1 MPFDTSTL
9 IGSREMEDYQ
19 NSIYLRERGER
30 NEAIARHSEHLRRTG
45 RTAKDEFLSKIWSD
59 GQTEPGGASAAYQ
72 RIVSMLEKMD
82 DYMDETVT
90 FENLE
95 AIQQGMLQNYS
106 MMLYFCDEYLKK
118 RSGRRF
124 TAQGRKRQQLVQD
137 LRQKIEDEALMLQNG
152 LDEIP
157 IEGEGK
163 TLRSMLT
170 GAQPLN
176 PIIARARDFSLP
188 SSYQEEEE
196 EAESAGTGAEAGA
209 VESAAAE
216 SADSAAADSA
226 HSPEQAPEGSMQRLA
241 NGVEP
246 EHAGEANPSDAR
258 PAAGPVEGTLAHL
271 RMRRRELRQDASLDK
286 DQSATIQI
294 LLEQIDRSVVRGE
307 QALAAN
313 LLDRVTELCG
323 DAPEDSTL
331 GLLAQSCRAFK
342 QENGLQGSGED
353 EAYESSMTLSSR
365 AFEGDEAAQNA
376 FPEYLHLPADTVR
389 QMMVRAAE
397 ASDAGQ
403 MPSGREQTLI
413 GQGQINETNRML
425 RMQQRRLQG
434 AGASPAAPFQFSD
447 AMYRQAMQTADQ
459 WERMADAARLPGKAR
474 LHRMLNVSYLSNTLG
489 IPTEG
494 GEELPRGAV
503 RRINMQAGKIVMES
517 GFMRTSFAAD
527 KTRADLPILLTL
539 LCDEGTPVLPTGNMA
554 QGEMLLGRGTSYMIL
569 GAVRHGAEN
578 ALQLPTTHGRFANQQ
593 TEGKEGSGAFQGIEI
608 IAKVAGPMSARPQP
622 EEQLAEGAQPE
633 EEQPVADVQQEEALP
648 ERPDR
653 PAPRPVELVAAGAPP
668 AALLERQRQRPLPP
682 TPAQE
687 EELPERPD
695 RPAPHPAEQVA
706 AGAPPAALLEHQRQ
720 RPLPPTPAQEEVLPE
735 RPDRPAPRPVELVAA
750 GAPPAVLLERQRQR
764 PLPPTPVQEEEE
776 LPERPDRPAPRPVEL
791 VAAGAPPAALL
802 ERQRQRPLPPTPA
815 QEEEALPERPTR
827 PAPRPVEQE
836 RAAEAA
842 APIPQPEVESR
853 AAAPRV
859 RTRKKLTA
867 EQRRQL
873 AIRRVAFAGL
883 LTKRDAYDQQ
893 IGSAK
898 TYESSMQTIANLL
911 NRGIGREDRAV
922 LREASMSREDIPA
935 DQAEILRDAF
945 QKITLPMAMDTYRTV
960 QGEFLA
966 DLVMNCDQLT
976 LEEQSDI
983 IQEDGMP
990 DAHWLAQEENRQ
1002 KLIGTAIQRPD
1013 SMRTLLS
1020 RRHAAAEAVQADQQS
1035 AEPQSGLSRLFGKIR
1050 GGKKRAGRPEDERT
1064 KRHMMIVHL
1073 PAGAHAL
1080 WTGAEGGYA
1089 LHIAPDS
1096 VYVLEEIRVNAAGA
1110 YELVMRCRR

>member
-59 GQTEPGGASAAYQ
+59 GQTEPGGASATYQ

-157 IEGEGK
+157 AEGEGK

-196 EAESAGTGAEAGA
+196 QAASAGTGAEAGA

-216 SADSAAADSA
+216 SADSA
-226 HSPEQAPEGSMQRLA
+226 HSPEQAPEGSMQRLTD
-241 NGVEP
+241 GVEP

-307 QALAAN
+307 QALAAD

-323 DAPEDSTL
+323 DAPQDSTL

-365 AFEGDEAAQNA
+365 AFGGDEAAQNA

-425 RMQQRRLQG
+425 RM
-434 AGASPAAPFQFSD
+434 
-447 AMYRQAMQTADQ
+447 
-459 WERMADAARLPGKAR
+459 ADAARLPGKAR
-474 LHRMLNVSYLSNTLG
+474 LHRMLNVSYLNNTLG

-633 EEQPVADVQQEEALP
+633 EEQPVADVQQEEELP

-653 PAPRPVELVAAGAPP
+653 PAPRPAELVAAGAPP

-682 TPAQE
+682 TP
-687 EELPERPD
+687 
-695 RPAPHPAEQVA
+695 
-706 AGAPPAALLEHQRQ
+706 
-720 RPLPPTPAQEEVLPE
+720 
-735 RPDRPAPRPVELVAA
+735 
-750 GAPPAVLLERQRQR
+750 
-764 PLPPTPVQEEEE
+764 VQQEEE
-776 LPERPDRPAPRPVEL
+776 LPERPDRPAPRPVE
-791 VAAGAPPAALL
+791 
-802 ERQRQRPLPPTPA
+802 E
-815 QEEEALPERPTR
+815 
-827 PAPRPVEQE
+827 E

-922 LREASMSREDIPA
+922 LHEVSMSREDIPA

>member
-157 IEGEGK
+157 AEGEGK

-196 EAESAGTGAEAGA
+196 QAASAGTGAEAGA

-216 SADSAAADSA
+216 SADSA
-226 HSPEQAPEGSMQRLA
+226 HSPEQAPEGSRQRLTD
-241 NGVEP
+241 GVEP

-307 QALAAN
+307 QALAAD

-323 DAPEDSTL
+323 DAPQDSTL

-365 AFEGDEAAQNA
+365 AFGGDEAAQNA

-403 MPSGREQTLI
+403 LPSGREQTLI

-494 GEELPRGAV
+494 GEALPRGAV

-569 GAVRHGAEN
+569 SAVRHGAEN

-682 TPAQE
+682 IPAQQE
-687 EELPERPD
+687 EE
-695 RPAPHPAEQVA
+695 
-706 AGAPPAALLEHQRQ
+706 
-720 RPLPPTPAQEEVLPE
+720 LPE

-750 GAPPAVLLERQRQR
+750 GAPPVALLERQRQR
-764 PLPPTPVQEEEE
+764 PLPPTPAQQEEA
-776 LPERPDRPAPRPVEL
+776 LPERPTRPASRPVEL

-815 QEEEALPERPTR
+815 QQEEELPERPDR

-842 APIPQPEVESR
+842 APIPQPEEESR

-922 LREASMSREDIPA
+922 LREVSMSREDIPA

-990 DAHWLAQEENRQ
+990 DAHWLAQE
-1002 KLIGTAIQRPD
+1002 
-1013 SMRTLLS
+1013 
-1020 RRHAAAEAVQADQQS
+1020 
-1035 AEPQSGLSRLFGKIR
+1035 
-1050 GGKKRAGRPEDERT
+1050 
-1064 KRHMMIVHL
+1064 
-1073 PAGAHAL
+1073 
-1080 WTGAEGGYA
+1080 
-1089 LHIAPDS
+1089 
-1096 VYVLEEIRVNAAGA
+1096 
-1110 YELVMRCRR
+1110 

>member
-209 VESAAAE
+209 VESDAAE
-216 SADSAAADSA
+216 SADSA
-226 HSPEQAPEGSMQRLA
+226 HSPEQAPEGSMQRLTD
-241 NGVEP
+241 GVEP

-258 PAAGPVEGTLAHL
+258 PAAGLVEGTLAHL

-307 QALAAN
+307 QALAAD

-323 DAPEDSTL
+323 DAPQDSTL

-365 AFEGDEAAQNA
+365 AFGGDEAAQNA

-403 MPSGREQTLI
+403 LPSGREQTLI

-459 WERMADAARLPGKAR
+459 WERMADAVRLPGKAR

-494 GEELPRGAV
+494 GEALPRGAV
-503 RRINMQAGKIVMES
+503 RRINMQVGKIVMES

-569 GAVRHGAEN
+569 GAVQHGAEN

-608 IAKVAGPMSARPQP
+608 IAKVAGPMAAWPQP
-622 EEQLAEGAQPE
+622 A
-633 EEQPVADVQQEEALP
+633 EQP
-648 ERPDR
+648 
-653 PAPRPVELVAAGAPP
+653 AA
-668 AALLERQRQRPLPP
+668 AAQ
-682 TPAQE
+682 QE

-695 RPAPHPAEQVA
+695 
-706 AGAPPAALLEHQRQ
+706 
-720 RPLPPTPAQEEVLPE
+720 
-735 RPDRPAPRPVELVAA
+735 
-750 GAPPAVLLERQRQR
+750 
-764 PLPPTPVQEEEE
+764 
-776 LPERPDRPAPRPVEL
+776 
-791 VAAGAPPAALL
+791 
-802 ERQRQRPLPPTPA
+802 
-815 QEEEALPERPTR
+815 R

-911 NRGIGREDRAV
+911 NRGIGLEDRAV
-922 LREASMSREDIPA
+922 LREVSMSREDIPA
-935 DQAEILRDAF
+935 DQAEYLRDAF

>member
-157 IEGEGK
+157 AEGEGK

-216 SADSAAADSA
+216 SAESVAADSA
-226 HSPEQAPEGSMQRLA
+226 HSPEQEPEGSMQRLA
-241 NGVEP
+241 DGVEP

-307 QALAAN
+307 QALAAD

-365 AFEGDEAAQNA
+365 AFGGDEAAQNA

-474 LHRMLNVSYLSNTLG
+474 LHRMLNVSYLNNTLG

-494 GEELPRGAV
+494 GEALPRGAV

-608 IAKVAGPMSARPQP
+608 IAKVAGPMAARPQP
-622 EEQLAEGAQPE
+622 EEQLAAAAQQE
-633 EEQPVADVQQEEALP
+633 EEQPVADAQPEEALP

-682 TPAQE
+682 TPVQE
-687 EELPERPD
+687 EE
-695 RPAPHPAEQVA
+695 A
-706 AGAPPAALLEHQRQ
+706 
-720 RPLPPTPAQEEVLPE
+720 LPE
-735 RPDRPAPRPVELVAA
+735 RPDRPAPRPVE
-750 GAPPAVLLERQRQR
+750 E
-764 PLPPTPVQEEEE
+764 
-776 LPERPDRPAPRPVEL
+776 
-791 VAAGAPPAALL
+791 
-802 ERQRQRPLPPTPA
+802 
-815 QEEEALPERPTR
+815 
-827 PAPRPVEQE
+827 E

-898 TYESSMQTIANLL
+898 TYESSMQTITNLL

-922 LREASMSREDIPA
+922 LHEVSMSREDIPA

>member
-196 EAESAGTGAEAGA
+196 QEESAGTGAEMGA

-216 SADSAAADSA
+216 SAESAAADSA

-241 NGVEP
+241 DGVEP

-307 QALAAN
+307 QALAAD

-365 AFEGDEAAQNA
+365 AFGGDEAAQNA

-608 IAKVAGPMSARPQP
+608 IAKVAGSMAARPQP
-622 EEQLAEGAQPE
+622 A
-633 EEQPVADVQQEEALP
+633 EQPAADAQAEEALP

-653 PAPRPVELVAAGAPP
+653 PAPRP
-668 AALLERQRQRPLPP
+668 
-682 TPAQE
+682 
-687 EELPERPD
+687 
-695 RPAPHPAEQVA
+695 AEQ
-706 AGAPPAALLEHQRQ
+706 
-720 RPLPPTPAQEEVLPE
+720 
-735 RPDRPAPRPVELVAA
+735 VAA

-764 PLPPTPVQEEEE
+764 PLPPIPVQ
-776 LPERPDRPAPRPVEL
+776 
-791 VAAGAPPAALL
+791 
-802 ERQRQRPLPPTPA
+802 Q
-815 QEEEALPERPTR
+815 EEALPERPDR

-842 APIPQPEVESR
+842 APIPQPEEESR

-922 LREASMSREDIPA
+922 LREVSMSREDIPA

>member
-294 LLEQIDRSVVRGE
+294 LLEQIDRSVARGE
-307 QALAAN
+307 QALAAD

-323 DAPEDSTL
+323 DAPQDSTL

-353 EAYESSMTLSSR
+353 EVYESSMTLSSR
-365 AFEGDEAAQNA
+365 AFGGDEAAQNA

-403 MPSGREQTLI
+403 MPSSREQTLI

-459 WERMADAARLPGKAR
+459 WERMADAVRLPGKAR

-494 GEELPRGAV
+494 GEALPRGAV

-608 IAKVAGPMSARPQP
+608 IAKVAGPTAARPQP
-622 EEQLAEGAQPE
+622 T
-633 EEQPVADVQQEEALP
+633 EQPAAAAQQEEELP
-648 ERPDR
+648 ERPTR

-682 TPAQE
+682 IPAQQE
-687 EELPERPD
+687 EEL
-695 RPAPHPAEQVA
+695 H
-706 AGAPPAALLEHQRQ
+706 
-720 RPLPPTPAQEEVLPE
+720 E
-735 RPDRPAPRPVELVAA
+735 RPDRPAPRPA
-750 GAPPAVLLERQRQR
+750 
-764 PLPPTPVQEEEE
+764 
-776 LPERPDRPAPRPVEL
+776 EL

-802 ERQRQRPLPPTPA
+802 ERQRQRPLPPTPVQ
-815 QEEEALPERPTR
+815 QEEELPERPDR
-827 PAPRPVEQE
+827 PAPRPVEEE

-922 LREASMSREDIPA
+922 LHEVSMSREDIPA

-945 QKITLPMAMDTYRTV
+945 QKMTLPMAMDTYRTV

>member
-157 IEGEGK
+157 AEGEGK

-196 EAESAGTGAEAGA
+196 QAASAGTGAEAGA

-216 SADSAAADSA
+216 SADSA
-226 HSPEQAPEGSMQRLA
+226 HSPEQAPEGSMQRLTD
-241 NGVEP
+241 GVEP

-258 PAAGPVEGTLAHL
+258 PAAGLVEGTLAHL

-307 QALAAN
+307 QALAAD

-323 DAPEDSTL
+323 DAPQDSTL

-365 AFEGDEAAQNA
+365 AFGGDEAAQNA

-403 MPSGREQTLI
+403 LPSGREQTLI

-459 WERMADAARLPGKAR
+459 WERMADAVRLPGKAR

-494 GEELPRGAV
+494 GEALPRGAV

-569 GAVRHGAEN
+569 GAVQHGAEN

-608 IAKVAGPMSARPQP
+608 IAKVAGPMAAWPQP
-622 EEQLAEGAQPE
+622 A
-633 EEQPVADVQQEEALP
+633 EQPAAAAQQEEELP

-653 PAPRPVELVAAGAPP
+653 PAPRPAELVAAGAPP

-682 TPAQE
+682 IPAQQE

-695 RPAPHPAEQVA
+695 
-706 AGAPPAALLEHQRQ
+706 G
-720 RPLPPTPAQEEVLPE
+720 
-735 RPDRPAPRPVELVAA
+735 PAPRPAE
-750 GAPPAVLLERQRQR
+750 QI
-764 PLPPTPVQEEEE
+764 
-776 LPERPDRPAPRPVEL
+776 
-791 VAAGAPPAALL
+791 AAGAPPAALL
-802 ERQRQRPLPPTPA
+802 ERQRQRPLPPTPVQ
-815 QEEEALPERPTR
+815 QEEELPERPDR
-827 PAPRPVEQE
+827 PAPRPVEEE

-922 LREASMSREDIPA
+922 LREVSMSREDIPA

-1050 GGKKRAGRPEDERT
+1050 GGKKRAGRPEDERA

>member
-137 LRQKIEDEALMLQNG
+137 LRQKIEDEALMLQKG

-157 IEGEGK
+157 AEGEGK

-196 EAESAGTGAEAGA
+196 QAASAGTGAEAGA

-216 SADSAAADSA
+216 SADSA
-226 HSPEQAPEGSMQRLA
+226 HSPEQVPEESRQRLTD
-241 NGVEP
+241 GVEP

-307 QALAAN
+307 QALAAD

-323 DAPEDSTL
+323 DAPQDSTL

-365 AFEGDEAAQNA
+365 AFGGDEAAQNA

-403 MPSGREQTLI
+403 LPSGREQTLI

-459 WERMADAARLPGKAR
+459 WERMADAVRLPGKAR

-494 GEELPRGAV
+494 GEALPRGAV

-608 IAKVAGPMSARPQP
+608 IAKVAGPMAARPQP

-633 EEQPVADVQQEEALP
+633 EEQPVADAQAEEALP

-653 PAPRPVELVAAGAPP
+653 PAPRPAEQVAAGAPPAALLERQRQRPLPPTPAQQEEELPERPDRPAPRPAELVAAGAPP

-682 TPAQE
+682 TPVQQE
-687 EELPERPD
+687 EE
-695 RPAPHPAEQVA
+695 
-706 AGAPPAALLEHQRQ
+706 
-720 RPLPPTPAQEEVLPE
+720 
-735 RPDRPAPRPVELVAA
+735 
-750 GAPPAVLLERQRQR
+750 
-764 PLPPTPVQEEEE
+764 
-776 LPERPDRPAPRPVEL
+776 
-791 VAAGAPPAALL
+791 
-802 ERQRQRPLPPTPA
+802 
-815 QEEEALPERPTR
+815 LPERPTR

-842 APIPQPEVESR
+842 APIPQPKEESR

-922 LREASMSREDIPA
+922 LHEVSMSREDIPA

-983 IQEDGMP
+983 IQEDSMP

-1035 AEPQSGLSRLFGKIR
+1035 AEPQSGLSRLFDKIR
-1050 GGKKRAGRPEDERT
+1050 GGKKRAGRPEDERA

>member
-157 IEGEGK
+157 AEGEGK

-196 EAESAGTGAEAGA
+196 QAASAGTGAEAGA

-216 SADSAAADSA
+216 SADSA
-226 HSPEQAPEGSMQRLA
+226 HSPEQAPEGSMQRLTD
-241 NGVEP
+241 GVEP

-258 PAAGPVEGTLAHL
+258 PAAGLVEGTLAHL

-307 QALAAN
+307 QALAAD

-323 DAPEDSTL
+323 DAPQDSTL

-365 AFEGDEAAQNA
+365 AFGGDEAAQNA

-403 MPSGREQTLI
+403 LPSGREQTLI

-459 WERMADAARLPGKAR
+459 WERMADAVRLPGKAR

-494 GEELPRGAV
+494 GEALPRGAV

-569 GAVRHGAEN
+569 GAVQHGAEN

-608 IAKVAGPMSARPQP
+608 IAKVAGPMAAWPQ
-622 EEQLAEGAQPE
+622 
-633 EEQPVADVQQEEALP
+633 
-648 ERPDR
+648 
-653 PAPRPVELVAAGAPP
+653 
-668 AALLERQRQRPLPP
+668 
-682 TPAQE
+682 
-687 EELPERPD
+687 
-695 RPAPHPAEQVA
+695 PAEQ
-706 AGAPPAALLEHQRQ
+706 PAAA
-720 RPLPPTPAQEEVLPE
+720 AQ
-735 RPDRPAPRPVELVAA
+735 
-750 GAPPAVLLERQRQR
+750 Q
-764 PLPPTPVQEEEE
+764 EEE
-776 LPERPDRPAPRPVEL
+776 LPERPDRPAPRPVE
-791 VAAGAPPAALL
+791 
-802 ERQRQRPLPPTPA
+802 E
-815 QEEEALPERPTR
+815 
-827 PAPRPVEQE
+827 E

-922 LREASMSREDIPA
+922 LREVSMSREDIPA

-1050 GGKKRAGRPEDERT
+1050 GGKKRAGRPEDERA

>member
-157 IEGEGK
+157 AEGEGK

-196 EAESAGTGAEAGA
+196 QAASAGTGAEAGA

-216 SADSAAADSA
+216 SAESAAADSA
-226 HSPEQAPEGSMQRLA
+226 HRPAQAPEGLMHRLID
-241 NGVEP
+241 GLEP

-307 QALAAN
+307 QALAAD

-365 AFEGDEAAQNA
+365 AFGGDEAAQNA
-376 FPEYLHLPADTVR
+376 FPEYLHLSADTVR

-403 MPSGREQTLI
+403 LPSGREQTLI

-494 GEELPRGAV
+494 GEALPRGAV

-608 IAKVAGPMSARPQP
+608 IAKAAGPTAARPQP
-622 EEQLAEGAQPE
+622 TEQPAAAAQQE
-633 EEQPVADVQQEEALP
+633 EEQPVADAQAEEALP
-648 ERPDR
+648 ERPTR
-653 PAPRPVELVAAGAPP
+653 PAPRPAELVAAGAPP

-682 TPAQE
+682 TPM
-687 EELPERPD
+687 
-695 RPAPHPAEQVA
+695 
-706 AGAPPAALLEHQRQ
+706 
-720 RPLPPTPAQEEVLPE
+720 
-735 RPDRPAPRPVELVAA
+735 
-750 GAPPAVLLERQRQR
+750 
-764 PLPPTPVQEEEE
+764 QEEEE

-802 ERQRQRPLPPTPA
+802 ERQRQRPLPPTPV
-815 QEEEALPERPTR
+815 QQQEEALPERPTR
-827 PAPRPVEQE
+827 PAPRPAELVAAGAPPAALLERQRQRPLPPTPVQQEEELPERPDRPAPRPVEEE

-859 RTRKKLTA
+859 RARKKLTA

-922 LREASMSREDIPA
+922 LHEVSMSREDIPA

-1050 GGKKRAGRPEDERT
+1050 GGKKRAGRPEDERA

>member
-30 NEAIARHSEHLRRTG
+30 NEAIARHSEHLRHTG

-137 LRQKIEDEALMLQNG
+137 LRQKIEDEVLMLQNG

-196 EAESAGTGAEAGA
+196 QAESAGTGAEAGA

-216 SADSAAADSA
+216 SAESAAADSA

-241 NGVEP
+241 DGIEP

-307 QALAAN
+307 QALAAD

-323 DAPEDSTL
+323 DAPEYSTL

-342 QENGLQGSGED
+342 QENGLQGSDED

-365 AFEGDEAAQNA
+365 AFGGDEAAQNA

-403 MPSGREQTLI
+403 LPSGREQTLI

-474 LHRMLNVSYLSNTLG
+474 LHRMLNVSYLNNTLG

-569 GAVRHGAEN
+569 SAVRHGAEN

-653 PAPRPVELVAAGAPP
+653 PAPRP
-668 AALLERQRQRPLPP
+668 
-682 TPAQE
+682 
-687 EELPERPD
+687 
-695 RPAPHPAEQVA
+695 AEQ
-706 AGAPPAALLEHQRQ
+706 
-720 RPLPPTPAQEEVLPE
+720 
-735 RPDRPAPRPVELVAA
+735 VAA

-776 LPERPDRPAPRPVEL
+776 LPERPD
-791 VAAGAPPAALL
+791 
-802 ERQRQRPLPPTPA
+802 
-815 QEEEALPERPTR
+815 R

>member
-209 VESAAAE
+209 VESDAAE
-216 SADSAAADSA
+216 SADSA
-226 HSPEQAPEGSMQRLA
+226 HSPEQAPEGSMQRLTD
-241 NGVEP
+241 GVEP

-258 PAAGPVEGTLAHL
+258 PAAGLVEGTLAHL

-307 QALAAN
+307 QALAAD

-323 DAPEDSTL
+323 DAPQDSTL

-365 AFEGDEAAQNA
+365 AFGGDEAAQNA

-403 MPSGREQTLI
+403 LPSGREQTLI

-459 WERMADAARLPGKAR
+459 WERMADAVRLPGKAR

-494 GEELPRGAV
+494 GEALPRGAV
-503 RRINMQAGKIVMES
+503 RRINMQVGKIVMES

-569 GAVRHGAEN
+569 GAVQHGAEN

-608 IAKVAGPMSARPQP
+608 IAKVAGPMAAWPQP
-622 EEQLAEGAQPE
+622 A
-633 EEQPVADVQQEEALP
+633 EQPAAAAQQEEELP
-648 ERPDR
+648 ERPDRPAPRPAELVAAGAPPAALLERQRQRPLPPTPVQQEEELPERPTR

-682 TPAQE
+682 IPAQQE
-687 EELPERPD
+687 EEL
-695 RPAPHPAEQVA
+695 H
-706 AGAPPAALLEHQRQ
+706 
-720 RPLPPTPAQEEVLPE
+720 E
-735 RPDRPAPRPVELVAA
+735 RPDRPAPRPA
-750 GAPPAVLLERQRQR
+750 
-764 PLPPTPVQEEEE
+764 
-776 LPERPDRPAPRPVEL
+776 EL

-802 ERQRQRPLPPTPA
+802 ERQRQRPLPPTPVQ
-815 QEEEALPERPTR
+815 QEEELPERPDR

-911 NRGIGREDRAV
+911 NRGIGLEDRAV
-922 LREASMSREDIPA
+922 LREVSMSREDIPA
-935 DQAEILRDAF
+935 DQAEYLRDAF

>member
-1 MPFDTSTL
+1 MPFNTRASID
-9 IGSREMEDYQ
+9 SREIEDYR

-30 NEAIARHSEHLRRTG
+30 EEAIARHSEHMRLTG
-45 RTAKDEFLSKIWSD
+45 RSAKDEFLSKVWSD
-59 GQTEPGGASAAYQ
+59 KQTEPQGASAEYQ

-124 TAQGRKRQQLVQD
+124 TEQGRKRQQLVQD

-157 IEGEGK
+157 AEGEGK

-216 SADSAAADSA
+216 SAESAAADSA
-226 HSPEQAPEGSMQRLA
+226 HSPEQAPEGSMQRLVD
-241 NGVEP
+241 GQP

-286 DQSATIQI
+286 DQSAIIQI

-307 QALAAN
+307 QALAAD

-403 MPSGREQTLI
+403 LPSGREQTLI
-413 GQGQINETNRML
+413 GQEQINETNRML

-494 GEELPRGAV
+494 GEALPRGAV

-527 KTRADLPILLTL
+527 KIRADLPILLTL

-608 IAKVAGPMSARPQP
+608 IAKVAGPMAARPQP
-622 EEQLAEGAQPE
+622 AEQPAAATQQE
-633 EEQPVADVQQEEALP
+633 EEQPVADAQAEEALP

-653 PAPRPVELVAAGAPP
+653 PAPRPAELVAAGAPP

-682 TPAQE
+682 TP
-687 EELPERPD
+687 
-695 RPAPHPAEQVA
+695 V
-706 AGAPPAALLEHQRQ
+706 
-720 RPLPPTPAQEEVLPE
+720 
-735 RPDRPAPRPVELVAA
+735 
-750 GAPPAVLLERQRQR
+750 
-764 PLPPTPVQEEEE
+764 
-776 LPERPDRPAPRPVEL
+776 
-791 VAAGAPPAALL
+791 
-802 ERQRQRPLPPTPA
+802 
-815 QEEEALPERPTR
+815 QEEEALPERPDR

-842 APIPQPEVESR
+842 APIPQPEEESR

-1020 RRHAAAEAVQADQQS
+1020 RRHATAEAVQADQQS

>member
-157 IEGEGK
+157 AEGEGK

-226 HSPEQAPEGSMQRLA
+226 HSTEQAPEGSMQRLA
-241 NGVEP
+241 DGVEP
-246 EHAGEANPSDAR
+246 EHAGEANPSDAH

-307 QALAAN
+307 QALAAD

-365 AFEGDEAAQNA
+365 AFGGDEAAQNA

-403 MPSGREQTLI
+403 LPSGREQTLI

-459 WERMADAARLPGKAR
+459 WERMANAARLPGKAR
-474 LHRMLNVSYLSNTLG
+474 LHRMLNVSYLNNTLG

-608 IAKVAGPMSARPQP
+608 IAKVAGSMAARPQP
-622 EEQLAEGAQPE
+622 A
-633 EEQPVADVQQEEALP
+633 EQPAAAVQQEEALP
-648 ERPDR
+648 ERPDRPAPRPAEQVAAGAPPAALLERQRQRPLPPTPVQEEEALPERPTR

-682 TPAQE
+682 I
-687 EELPERPD
+687 
-695 RPAPHPAEQVA
+695 
-706 AGAPPAALLEHQRQ
+706 
-720 RPLPPTPAQEEVLPE
+720 
-735 RPDRPAPRPVELVAA
+735 
-750 GAPPAVLLERQRQR
+750 
-764 PLPPTPVQEEEE
+764 PVQQEEE

-815 QEEEALPERPTR
+815 QEEEALPERLTR

-842 APIPQPEVESR
+842 APIPQPKEESR

-922 LREASMSREDIPA
+922 LREASMIREDIPA

-1020 RRHAAAEAVQADQQS
+1020 RRHATAEAVQADQQS

-1050 GGKKRAGRPEDERT
+1050 GGKKRAGRPEDERA

>member
-157 IEGEGK
+157 AEGEGK

-241 NGVEP
+241 DGVEP
-246 EHAGEANPSDAR
+246 EHAGEANPSDAH

-307 QALAAN
+307 QALAAD

-365 AFEGDEAAQNA
+365 AFGGDEAAQNA

-403 MPSGREQTLI
+403 LPSGREQTLI

-459 WERMADAARLPGKAR
+459 WERMANAARLPGKAR
-474 LHRMLNVSYLSNTLG
+474 LHRMLNVSYLNNTLG

-608 IAKVAGPMSARPQP
+608 IAKVAGSMAARPQP
-622 EEQLAEGAQPE
+622 A
-633 EEQPVADVQQEEALP
+633 EQPAAAAQQEEELP
-648 ERPDR
+648 ERPTR

-682 TPAQE
+682 IPVQQE
-687 EELPERPD
+687 E
-695 RPAPHPAEQVA
+695 A
-706 AGAPPAALLEHQRQ
+706 
-720 RPLPPTPAQEEVLPE
+720 LPE
-735 RPDRPAPRPVELVAA
+735 RPDRPAPRPAE
-750 GAPPAVLLERQRQR
+750 Q
-764 PLPPTPVQEEEE
+764 
-776 LPERPDRPAPRPVEL
+776 

-815 QEEEALPERPTR
+815 QEEEALPERLTR

-842 APIPQPEVESR
+842 APIPQPEEESR

-922 LREASMSREDIPA
+922 LREASMIREDIPA

-1020 RRHAAAEAVQADQQS
+1020 RRHATAEAVQADQQS

-1050 GGKKRAGRPEDERT
+1050 GGKKRAGRPEDERA

>member
-59 GQTEPGGASAAYQ
+59 GQTEPGGASATYQ

-157 IEGEGK
+157 AEGEGK

-196 EAESAGTGAEAGA
+196 QAASAGTGAEAGA

-216 SADSAAADSA
+216 SADSA
-226 HSPEQAPEGSMQRLA
+226 HSPEQAPEGSMQRLTD
-241 NGVEP
+241 GVEP

-307 QALAAN
+307 QALAAD

-323 DAPEDSTL
+323 DAPQDSTL

-365 AFEGDEAAQNA
+365 AFGGDEAAQNA

-474 LHRMLNVSYLSNTLG
+474 LHRMLNVSYLNNTLG

-633 EEQPVADVQQEEALP
+633 EEQPVADVQQEEELP

-653 PAPRPVELVAAGAPP
+653 PAPRPAELVAAGAPP

-682 TPAQE
+682 TPAQQE
-687 EELPERPD
+687 EEL
-695 RPAPHPAEQVA
+695 H
-706 AGAPPAALLEHQRQ
+706 
-720 RPLPPTPAQEEVLPE
+720 E
-735 RPDRPAPRPVELVAA
+735 RPDRPAPRPA
-750 GAPPAVLLERQRQR
+750 
-764 PLPPTPVQEEEE
+764 
-776 LPERPDRPAPRPVEL
+776 EL

-802 ERQRQRPLPPTPA
+802 ERQRQRPLPPTPVQ
-815 QEEEALPERPTR
+815 QEEELPERPDR
-827 PAPRPVEQE
+827 PAPRPVEEE

-922 LREASMSREDIPA
+922 LHEVSMSREDIPA

>member
-157 IEGEGK
+157 AEGEGK

-226 HSPEQAPEGSMQRLA
+226 HSTEQAPEGSMQRLA
-241 NGVEP
+241 DGVEP
-246 EHAGEANPSDAR
+246 EHAGEANPSDAH

-307 QALAAN
+307 QALAAD

-365 AFEGDEAAQNA
+365 AFGGDEAAQNA

-403 MPSGREQTLI
+403 LPSGREQTLI

-459 WERMADAARLPGKAR
+459 WERMANAARLPGKAR
-474 LHRMLNVSYLSNTLG
+474 LHRMLNVSYLNNTLG

-608 IAKVAGPMSARPQP
+608 IAKVAGSMAARPQP
-622 EEQLAEGAQPE
+622 A
-633 EEQPVADVQQEEALP
+633 EQPAAAAQQEEELP
-648 ERPDR
+648 ERPTR

-682 TPAQE
+682 I
-687 EELPERPD
+687 
-695 RPAPHPAEQVA
+695 
-706 AGAPPAALLEHQRQ
+706 
-720 RPLPPTPAQEEVLPE
+720 
-735 RPDRPAPRPVELVAA
+735 
-750 GAPPAVLLERQRQR
+750 
-764 PLPPTPVQEEEE
+764 PVQQEEE

-815 QEEEALPERPTR
+815 QEEEALPERLTR

-842 APIPQPEVESR
+842 APIPQPKEESR

-922 LREASMSREDIPA
+922 LREASMIREDIPA

-1020 RRHAAAEAVQADQQS
+1020 RRHATAEAVQADQQS

-1050 GGKKRAGRPEDERT
+1050 GGKKRAGRPEDERA